1 MILSCLEAI
10 VCTPYSQAK
19 SKSEISQEFSQL
31 KSIERGP
38 WQKLGVRH
46 MTQNKRNKIVFVHE
60 QVIICDHYSNSNF
73 YKKLRKLNIGSMV
86 GITFLFHWILEIAGT
101 RFKMKNN

>member
-1 MILSCLEAI
+1 MIFSCLEAI

-73 YKKLRKLNIGSMV
+73 YKKIKKIEHWKYGWDYILISLDIGNCRNS
-86 GITFLFHWILEIAGT
+86 I
-101 RFKMKNN
+101 